1 MPIDNFE
8 TILTGSDNIKA
19 LKLLAGA
26 RKAFV
31 LTASDTVDETLLCRA
46 IHSNSDGTI
55 RVLLADDSTP
65 IDFKVVSGVVY
76 NIRVKR
82 LFVTGTDAGM
92 NIIGL
97 E

>member
-8 TILTGSDNIKA
+8 TLFTNDDIIKS

-26 RKAFV
+26 RKAYA
-31 LTASDTVDETLLCRA
+31 LTPSDIVDETYLCRA

-55 RVLLADDSTP
+55 RVLLADDTTP
-65 IDFKVVSGVVY
+65 VDLKVVSGAVY

-82 LFVTGTDAGM
+82 LYVTGTDAGIS
-92 NIIGL
+92 IIGI